1 MRGRRLSTKLQSRIS
16 SLFSDCST
24 NGIERSVVMQ
34 KLCSNCDQSAQF
46 SFNALISSLGGKR
59 VQKTSRVVLFCS
71 ECLREFI
78 DHLCSDALSESV
90 SDVYTHLEGRL
101 RERSI

>member
-1 MRGRRLSTKLQSRIS
+1 
-16 SLFSDCST
+16 
-24 NGIERSVVMQ
+24 MQ
-34 KLCSNCDQSAQF
+34 KSCSNCAQAAQF

-78 DHLCSDALSESV
+78 DHLCSDVLSKSV
-90 SDVYTHLEGRL
+90 NDVCTQLDERL
-101 RERSI
+101 RERSIGK

>member
-1 MRGRRLSTKLQSRIS
+1 
-16 SLFSDCST
+16 
-24 NGIERSVVMQ
+24 MQ

-101 RERSI
+101 RERSIEK